1 MKKDGKYY
9 WLVPFVFISIY
20 TGIGVLLFSHMR
32 FITFSINGHPSFYAF
47 PTNYLLW
54 YNTST
59 GPLSSIFLSN
69 FIWDG
74 WDNILF
80 FIIYAT
86 IFTITIT
93 LSRHRMQIAV
103 FSFVGAIIVGALDMT
118 VIRLVLPKGIVTYGQ
133 STILAG
139 FAGITIFYM
148 FYEIIYFY
156 EDYWKK
162 WDEIIA
168 KHKNGFG
175 RKIGYV
181 YAGIYMFFMDI
192 ALILLVSFVSPAL
205 PMLTNEIHAIGLIL
219 GITMAGAFAF
229 LTEQLGRKK
238 ARMNI
243 ESESISGGA

>member
-1 MKKDGKYY
+1 M
-9 WLVPFVFISIY
+9 FISIY
-20 TGIGVLLFSHMR
+20 TGIGVLLFSHLR
-32 FITFSINGHPSFYAF
+32 FITVSINGHPSFYAL

-59 GPLSSIFLSN
+59 GSLSSIFLSN

-74 WDNILF
+74 WYNILF

-86 IFTITIT
+86 TFMTAIA
-93 LSRHRMQIAV
+93 LSRYRMQIAL
-103 FSFVGAIIVGALDMT
+103 FSIVGAIIVGALDMAI
-118 VIRLVLPKGIVTYGQ
+118 IRLVLPAGVITYGQ

-148 FYEIIYFY
+148 FYEIVYFY

-162 WDEIIA
+162 WDEIVV
-168 KHKNGFG
+168 KHRG

-181 YAGIYMFFMDI
+181 YAGIYMFFMVI
-192 ALILLVSFVSPAL
+192 ALILLVFFVSPAL

-219 GITMAGAFAF
+219 GIMMAGVFAF
-229 LTEQLGRKK
+229 LTERSGRKK
-238 ARMNI
+238 AQMNI